1 MAAVSFW
8 VVHQESSY
16 VAEVL
21 AELMN
26 LIGGDVDVAYDGSS
40 ALAFARAT
48 PPDLVICDLGLPG
61 VCNAIKVG

>member
-1 MAAVSFW
+1 MAAVFW

-26 LIGGDVDVAYDGSS
+26 LIGVDVDVAYDGRC

-48 PPDLVICDLGLPG
+48 PPDLVICDLELPS
-61 VCNAIKVG
+61 VCNTIKVE